1 MVLRI
6 LMRQKKWHLVRA
18 LDNILKNGTILD
30 EYDGLLGWGLT
41 PQVLAISFICCSDPL
56 GRLVA
61 FPLGLSNKAIKI
73 YGT

>member
-1 MVLRI
+1 
-6 LMRQKKWHLVRA
+6 MRQNKWHLVRA
-18 LDNILKNGTILD
+18 LDNILTNGTILD
-30 EYDGLLGWGLT
+30 QYERLLGWGLA

-61 FPLGLSNKAIKI
+61 FPLGISIKAIKI